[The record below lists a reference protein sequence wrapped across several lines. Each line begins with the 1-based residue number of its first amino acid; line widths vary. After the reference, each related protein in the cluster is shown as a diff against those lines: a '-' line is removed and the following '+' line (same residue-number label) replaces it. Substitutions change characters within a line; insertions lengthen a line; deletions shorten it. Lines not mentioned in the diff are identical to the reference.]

1 MSIEIQIERFMEE
14 KARENISVHTRR
26 AFLADLKSFPE
37 FAGSTA
43 IAEIAVR
50 HVRAWLASLHERK
63 LAASSIRRHIATLRA
78 FFRFLKREGLTAVN
92 PAGMVLIPK
101 LPHRLPAFLT
111 VTETAALFNGVKDLV
126 KQNPGRRIVRDL
138 VALELLY
145 GCGLRVS
152 ELTGLNVEDIDRTEG
167 WLLIRGKGRKERQV
181 PYGSKAKEALEAYL
195 PLRKADPAQ
204 RALFVEPRGKHRLTE
219 RSVRNIV
226 TRYGLEVLGNASIH
240 PHTLRHAFATHLLD
254 SGIDLRSLQD
264 LLGHSSISSTQ
275 IYTHVSLSDMIAVY
289 DNAHPKGW
297 RE

>member
-1 MSIEIQIERFMEE
+1 MSIGIQIDRFMEE
-14 KARENISVHTRR
+14 LARGNLSVHTRR
-26 AFLADLKSFPE
+26 AFVADLKRFPE
-37 FAGSTA
+37 FAGSA
-43 IAEIAVR
+43 SIPEIGVP
-50 HVRAWLASLHERK
+50 HVRAWMASLHDRK
-63 LAASSIRRHIATLRA
+63 LAASSIRRHVATLRA

-111 VTETAALFNGVKDLV
+111 VAETAALLDGVKEMA
-126 KQNPGRRIVRDL
+126 KQNPGRRIARDL
-138 VALELLY
+138 TVLEVLY

-152 ELTGLNVEDIDRTEG
+152 ELTGLNLKDIDHTEG

-204 RALFVEPRGKHRLTE
+204 HALFVEPSGKHRLTE

-240 PHTLRHAFATHLLD
+240 PHTLRHAFATHMLD
-254 SGIDLRSLQD
+254 SGCDLRSLQD

-275 IYTHVSLSDMIAVY
+275 IYTHVSLSDMIGVY
-289 DNAHPKGW
+289 DDAHPKGG
-297 RE
+297 E